1 MLLRR
6 PQTQTREAEGGP
18 DAAAAEEEEGEE
30 EDALLPCLKSL
41 VDEVGAS
48 AAAMAE
54 GTAELQSSSSGSPR
68 EHAQLGAVYGE
79 YGEGGSRSKREGAF

>member
-6 PQTQTREAEGGP
+6 PQTRKAEGGP
-18 DAAAAEEEEGEE
+18 DAAAAEEEEEE

-54 GTAELQSSSSGSPR
+54 GTAELQSSSSGSPK
-68 EHAQLGAVYGE
+68 EYAQLGAVYGE
-79 YGEGGSRSKREGAF
+79 YGKGGIEIKDRRCNPM